1 MFRITIMDK
10 NKFSVFD
17 EDFHAHIEEKYL
29 QQQHFVLR
37 SLENIID
44 LDTWKQGAMSANLRM
59 CTDLFSNKL
68 DLLIREHVCFAHD
81 LWCLLNWSK
90 PSSESLSKIS
100 DLHEEHRD
108 IIDECINELLPRLI
122 TVLSATEEQLL
133 GPMNSNVIIT
143 REELLELAS
152 QSSTGRT
159 LLRSGIDDVEID
171 LESLSEQPSWIS
183 DYSVFGPEAQNLLNA
198 INLESYSLQRE
209 VVYAWMRDV
218 CRLSPFAQFELQTSR
233 AIPVI
238 NRCQEHE
245 KRQRR
250 G

>member
-1 MFRITIMDK
+1 
-10 NKFSVFD
+10 
-17 EDFHAHIEEKYL
+17 
-29 QQQHFVLR
+29 
-37 SLENIID
+37 
-44 LDTWKQGAMSANLRM
+44 
-59 CTDLFSNKL
+59 
-68 DLLIREHVCFAHD
+68 
-81 LWCLLNWSK
+81 
-90 PSSESLSKIS
+90 
-100 DLHEEHRD
+100 
-108 IIDECINELLPRLI
+108 
-122 TVLSATEEQLL
+122 
-133 GPMNSNVIIT
+133 MNSNVIIT

>member
-1 MFRITIMDK
+1 MDSD
-10 NKFSVFD
+10 KFSVFD

-37 SLENIID
+37 SLENIIE
-44 LDTWKQGAMSANLRM
+44 LDVWKQGAMSANLRM

-68 DLLIREHVCFAHD
+68 DLLVREHVCFAHD

-90 PSSESLSKIS
+90 PSSELHSKIG

-122 TVLSATEEQLL
+122 TVLSSTDEQILGPVTCLEFQTEEE
-133 GPMNSNVIIT
+133 I
-143 REELLELAS
+143 LELAS
-152 QSSTGRT
+152 RCSTGRT
-159 LLRSGIDDVEID
+159 LLRTEIVDDGI
-171 LESLSEQPSWIS
+171 LPESLDEQPSWIF